1 MDNAHELEALK
12 SEKDDAHVFIEY
24 LNRISRQRNLSE
36 KRKLAEHVLY
46 YMVKFNKPEDF
57 PIFKEIGRLIESP
70 KRERF
75 AKGLQSLMGVKKTTE
90 GFADRTIQKLFREYK
105 QNAYNLSDLALR
117 VFNNTG
123 FDIHSSAP
131 VAAVSGGGEG
141 AAASAEA
148 SRPEVELPSSADLAS
163 LATASNLPKSSEAPL
178 PPAPLA
184 VAPRP
189 TAAPV
194 MPRPAGA
201 PLGAPRPPSAPGV
214 APRPPSAPGVAPRP
228 PMPPSAVRSDLG
240 GSSTDALHEQM
251 AKLKQRAPSEVKPT
265 TAKPDNPFQTELA
278 KRVRDRN
285 RAPEAVFE
293 GVAAPKD
300 KSEAPLRNR
309 VSASAGASAP
319 TKAQHQRQAGV
330 AAPKDES
337 EAPLRNR
344 VSASAGASAPTRV
357 QPQRLFEG
365 SMLDELNTRLEER
378 KKRSEKSDSKSPKG

>member
-1 MDNAHELEALK
+1 
-12 SEKDDAHVFIEY
+12 
-24 LNRISRQRNLSE
+24 
-36 KRKLAEHVLY
+36 
-46 YMVKFNKPEDF
+46 
-57 PIFKEIGRLIESP
+57 
-70 KRERF
+70 
-75 AKGLQSLMGVKKTTE
+75 MGVKKTTE

-228 PMPPSAVRSDLG
+228 PMPPSA
-240 GSSTDALHEQM
+240 
-251 AKLKQRAPSEVKPT
+251 
-265 TAKPDNPFQTELA
+265 
-278 KRVRDRN
+278 
-285 RAPEAVFE
+285 PEAVFE